1 MHAIILAAGVGRRLN
16 LSNPLPKCL
25 LEFGGLTLLE
35 RHCRNLVAC
44 GIDRLSLCVGYGAEQ
59 IASALLKVS
68 RPATLLHYNPLYT
81 LGSSLSLWS
90 VRHALAGGDDV
101 LVMDADVLYHPAILQ
116 RLVMSPA
123 PNCFLMDCDF
133 APGDEPV
140 KICMAGDRIVEFR
153 KRVADGLSYDRIG
166 ESVGFFKFDAA
177 TALRLARLIGGYV
190 ADGRREQ
197 PHEEALRD
205 LALSADV
212 EVGVE
217 DITGLPWLEIDFP
230 QDLVRAN
237 NEVLPLIHVA

>member
-16 LSNPLPKCL
+16 HGSGLPKCL

-35 RHCRNLVAC
+35 RHCRNLAAC
-44 GIDRLSLCVGYGAEQ
+44 GIDRLSLCLGYGAEQ

-68 RPATLLHYNPLYT
+68 RPATLLYYNPLYT
-81 LGSSLSLWS
+81 LGSTLSLWS
-90 VRHALAGGDDV
+90 VRQALAGGDDV
-101 LVMDADVLYHPAILQ
+101 LVMDADVLYHPAILR

-123 PNCFLMDCDF
+123 RNCFLMDRDF

-153 KRVADGLSYDRIG
+153 KRVAAGLRYDRIG

-177 TALRLARLIGGYV
+177 SALRLARLIDGYV
-190 ADGRREQ
+190 ADGRRDQ

-205 LALSADV
+205 LALAA
-212 EVGVE
+212 EVDIGVE

-230 QDLVRAN
+230 EDLVRAN

>member
-133 APGDEPV
+133 ARGDEPV

>member
-16 LSNPLPKCL
+16 PGNSVPKCL

-35 RHCRNLVAC
+35 RHCRNLAAC
-44 GIDRLSLCVGYGAEQ
+44 GIDRLSLCVGYRAEQ

-123 PNCFLMDCDF
+123 RNCFLMDCDF

-140 KICMAGDRIVEFR
+140 KICVAGDRIVEFR

-205 LALSADV
+205 LALSADLQ
-212 EVGVE
+212 VGVE

-230 QDLVRAN
+230 EDLVRAN